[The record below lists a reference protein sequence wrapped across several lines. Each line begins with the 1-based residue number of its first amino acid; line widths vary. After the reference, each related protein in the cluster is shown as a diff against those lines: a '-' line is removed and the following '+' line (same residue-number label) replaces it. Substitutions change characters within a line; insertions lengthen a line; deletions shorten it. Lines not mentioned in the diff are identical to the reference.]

1 MFKMVMSLT
10 SQPDARLNGNTFEL
24 VLETLL
30 EHTRWKEALL
40 LVQTMDRAG
49 HQPSLGVCVLL
60 VEQLERARE
69 YRAALALYT
78 YMERKG
84 YDFYEN
90 AVLNGVFKR
99 LVKMAAV
106 SVPAAGFS
114 GGSGTGATLEG
125 GAEVADGEV
134 WLDVQ

>member
-24 VLETLL
+24 ALEALL

-49 HQPSLGVCVLL
+49 HHPSLGVCVLL
-60 VEQLERARE
+60 VERLERAKE

-84 YDFYEN
+84 YDCYEN
-90 AVLNGVFKR
+90 AVLNGVFER
-99 LVKMAAV
+99 LVKSAAMG
-106 SVPAAGFS
+106 VPAVGS
-114 GGSGTGATLEG
+114 GGRERGCVEG
-125 GAEVADGEV
+125 GAADEKVGWGV
-134 WLDVQ
+134 